1 MSKLFCRLWV
11 GSFLLFGLSLTSNAN
26 EIVHWEL
33 NAFMDV
39 PGASTGQQRTFTG
52 SFDYNLLTKAV
63 SNFNIKSV
71 GSITPNCLLCEE
83 YTDALAFVLY
93 DPVTGTI
100 PQGVQSF
107 KEVPPSES
115 GVIFE
120 AHTLQIF
127 GFDITQ
133 PGTFG
138 GLFLNEFISITLDRG
153 LDPEI
158 IVQDYCEDC
167 ATLTG
172 TLQPIPEPET
182 YAMLLAGVGVLGWR
196 ARSKK
201 IRH

>member
-33 NAFMDV
+33 NAFVDV
-39 PGASTGQQRTFTG
+39 PGATNGSQRTFTG

-71 GSITPNCLLCEE
+71 GAVKPDCILCEE
-83 YTDALAFVLY
+83 YTDGQAFVVY
-93 DPVTGTI
+93 DLSTGQI

-107 KEVPPSES
+107 KEVPPSEP

-120 AHTLQIF
+120 GHTLQIY

-138 GLFLNEFISITLDRG
+138 GLYLNEFVAITLDHG
-153 LDPEI
+153 LDPHI
-158 IVQDYCEDC
+158 IYQDYCEDC

-196 ARSKK
+196 TRSKK